1 MCVYIYFSPVLSWL
15 FSWTRLRL
23 FCVDSACVLEVEG
36 RVAYRLVRIF
46 LRVGMPICLNFNVSG
61 ESSVYVSNKSVQ
73 LFTEGVKDESGYS
86 GFYRTCSQYNTGGKP
101 FLSLTEDVP
110 GGKKK
115 RLGRIPKLV

>member
-1 MCVYIYFSPVLSWL
+1 
-15 FSWTRLRL
+15 
-23 FCVDSACVLEVEG
+23 
-36 RVAYRLVRIF
+36 
-46 LRVGMPICLNFNVSG
+46 MPICLNFNVSG

-115 RLGRIPKLV
+115 EIGKDTKAGVRKIPASPSKFPVGLA